1 MRRSAA
7 LAMLTS
13 AFVLSVGACGSG
25 VGGTA
30 TASDEVLDVSETEYV
45 TTTSVESSPEFDPCA
60 LPDALLRDLDLAE
73 AQPTAVGELGCIWGN
88 DRIAVSVLVFEDTST
103 LPDPYTS
110 PSTTEVRTLT
120 DGGYTTYAF
129 LLDGDTYTTQTMT
142 ASGAVMLSANR
153 LGVSSAEEVRAGSID
168 VFRVVLPYLP
178 PPA

>member
-73 AQPTAVGELGCIWGN
+73 ARPTAVGELG
-88 DRIAVSVLVFEDTST
+88 
-103 LPDPYTS
+103 
-110 PSTTEVRTLT
+110 
-120 DGGYTTYAF
+120 
-129 LLDGDTYTTQTMT
+129 
-142 ASGAVMLSANR
+142 
-153 LGVSSAEEVRAGSID
+153 
-168 VFRVVLPYLP
+168 
-178 PPA
+178 

>member
-1 MRRSAA
+1 MRRPAVLTT
-7 LAMLTS
+7 LAS
-13 AFVLSVGACGSG
+13 AFMVSVAACGSG
-25 VGGTA
+25 VDGTA
-30 TASDEVLDVSETEYV
+30 TASDEVLDASETEYAA
-45 TTTSVESSPEFDPCA
+45 TTSVEPSSDFDPCA
-60 LPDALLRDLDLAE
+60 LPDALLRDLDLVE

-153 LGVSSAEEVRAGSID
+153 LGVSSAEEVRAGSVD